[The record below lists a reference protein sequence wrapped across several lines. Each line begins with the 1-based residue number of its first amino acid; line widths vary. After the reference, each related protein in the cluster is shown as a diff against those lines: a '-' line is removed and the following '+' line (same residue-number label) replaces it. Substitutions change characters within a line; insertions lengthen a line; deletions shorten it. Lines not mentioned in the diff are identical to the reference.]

1 MEWTSQLCPIP
12 LFFCC
17 SPMYGGWRLIKHDP
31 PMPWAIRTWQAWWTC
46 LVSSCNRRQWEIVR
60 ESSWRSNE
68 ICAHKDQR
76 WSKSVNFGWYSYG
89 HLSVVTGYFSGIIHS
104 INGVMLVLI
113 TGISGHN
120 CRNHAKHGQ
129 VWRRPCILWRGI
141 KKWPETR
148 RRKPSWRYPC
158 GTSLIEG
165 HVFNTVFERNSC
177 RYCMFMAF
185 CMAFLWRN
193 EHRLWCVFH
202 IPCVSSVFYL
212 VEEDFEFPCISTCIF
227 MHFSVFPHRLKWH
240 FHRLPLRFNKTQAP
254 QQDPKPPLSATTS
267 TKVGAIRRSW
277 VKNAVI
283 WWEIWWLI
291 VVNTG

>member
-148 RRKPSWRYPC
+148 RRKPSWLYPC

-177 RYCMFMAF
+177 RYCMFMHSAWPSF
-185 CMAFLWRN
+185 DEMSTDCD
-193 EHRLWCVFH
+193 VFSIFH
-202 IPCVSSVFYL
+202 VYQVFFIWL
-212 VEEDFEFPCISTCIF
+212 KKTLNF
-227 MHFSVFPHRLKWH
+227 HVFPHV
-240 FHRLPLRFNKTQAP
+240 FSCIFCF
-254 QQDPKPPLSATTS
+254 PPSP
-267 TKVGAIRRSW
+267 
-277 VKNAVI
+277 
-283 WWEIWWLI
+283 
-291 VVNTG
+291 